1 MRTFL
6 TFAALAAT
14 TAFAVPAAAQ
24 TVTPPPPP
32 ASLPSQDSGSIDAT
46 ALLIQPA
53 TIEGLDNLD
62 FGTLIASPAASGS
75 VAVSANDPSSLRTIT
90 VNAGTLT
97 AGAGSAKRGRLV
109 GNGLPTQ
116 VVNITRTFPATLVN
130 QDDPTATM
138 PFSGALN
145 TDAEDGSVT
154 IGSTGVFY
162 IYVGGTLTVA
172 PQQMPGL
179 YSGTVLVN
187 ADFQ

>member
-14 TAFAVPAAAQ
+14 TAFAAPVAAQ
-24 TVTPPPPP
+24 TAPPP
-32 ASLPSQDSGSIDAT
+32 ASLPSQDSGSIEAT

-53 TIEGLDNLD
+53 TLQGVDNLD
-62 FGTLIASPAASGS
+62 FGTLIASPTAAGS
-75 VAVSANDPSSLRTIT
+75 VTINANDSTSTRVFT
-90 VNAGTLT
+90 VNAGSLT
-97 AGAGSAKRGRLV
+97 QGAGAALRGRLI

-116 VVNITRTFPATLVN
+116 VVNITRTFPSVLVN

-138 PFSGALN
+138 AFSGALN
-145 TDAEDGSVT
+145 SDAEDGSVT

-162 IYVGGTLTVA
+162 VYVGGSLAVA
-172 PQQMPGL
+172 PNQMPGR
-179 YSGTVLVN
+179 YSGVVTVN

>member
-1 MRTFL
+1 MRFL
-6 TFAALAAT
+6 LGFAALAAT
-14 TAFAVPAAAQ
+14 TAFTVPAAAQ
-24 TVTPPPPP
+24 TVTPPPP
-32 ASLPSQDSGSIDAT
+32 ASLPSKDSGSIDAT

-62 FGTLIASPAASGS
+62 FGTLIASPTASGL

-116 VVNITRTFPATLVN
+116 VVNITRTFPSTLVN

>member
-6 TFAALAAT
+6 GFAALAAT
-14 TAFAVPAAAQ
+14 TAFAAPAAAQ
-24 TVTPPPPP
+24 TVTPPPP
-32 ASLPSQDSGSIDAT
+32 ASLPSNDSGQIDAR

-53 TIEGLDNLD
+53 TIQGLDNLD
-62 FGTLIASPAASGS
+62 FGTLIASPTASGS
-75 VAVSANDPSSLRTIT
+75 VAVSANDPSAVRVFA
-90 VNAGTLT
+90 VNAGSLT
-97 AGAGSAKRGRLV
+97 AGAGNAVRGRLV

-116 VVNITRTFPATLVN
+116 IVNITRTFPATLVN

-138 PFSGALN
+138 PFTGALN
-145 TDAEDGSVT
+145 SDAEDGSVT

-162 IYVGGTLTVA
+162 VYVGGTLTVA

-187 ADFQ
+187 AEFQ